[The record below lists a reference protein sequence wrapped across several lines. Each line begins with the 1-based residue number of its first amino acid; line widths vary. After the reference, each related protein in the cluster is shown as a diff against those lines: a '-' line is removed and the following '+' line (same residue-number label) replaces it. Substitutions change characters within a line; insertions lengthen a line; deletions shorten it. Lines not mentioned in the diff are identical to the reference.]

1 MAVYQ
6 ADINKVMQEYSTD
19 LGKYQAETGAS
30 IQQFGSHMQ
39 KTNTEY
45 QWMQGQMAYLMQE
58 YEKGLVP
65 IQPPQPKEED

>member
-1 MAVYQ
+1 
-6 ADINKVMQEYSTD
+6 
-19 LGKYQAETGAS
+19 
-30 IQQFGSHMQ
+30 MQ

-65 IQPPQPKEED
+65 IQPPQPKEEN

>member
-1 MAVYQ
+1 MSVDSFQ
-6 ADINKVMQEYSTD
+6 
-19 LGKYQAETGAS
+19 YQAETNAT

-58 YEKGLVP
+58 YEKGFVP
-65 IQPPQPKEED
+65 IQPPQPKEEN